1 MRIEEI
7 PVYIREKSSGMGYR
21 VFPSSSSS
29 SSRLQGQT
37 MVLGTL
43 PSQQLFSALVIIG
56 RSWDKIK
63 KLFVSDTV
71 TPEGIYAVNL
81 TKNGERIEVV
91 VDDYIPCNE
100 HR

>member
-1 MRIEEI
+1 
-7 PVYIREKSSGMGYR
+7 
-21 VFPSSSSS
+21 
-29 SSRLQGQT
+29 